1 MRKIVRSEVWS
12 DDVERKI
19 RELGIEYSSD
29 MVKMVLENVGVEPTK
44 VLIFF
49 RWLEE
54 SGLFKHGEWTYN
66 VVAKVLGQEDCIDRF
81 WKVVDEMRSNGYDT
95 EEETFV
101 KVGADFVRGK

>member
-1 MRKIVRSEVWS
+1 MWS

-29 MVKMVLENVGVEPTK
+29 MVKMVLENVGVEPAK

-81 WKVVDEMRSNGYDT
+81 
-95 EEETFV
+95 
-101 KVGADFVRGK
+101 

>member
-49 RWLEE
+49 R
-54 SGLFKHGEWTYN
+54 
-66 VVAKVLGQEDCIDRF
+66 
-81 WKVVDEMRSNGYDT
+81 
-95 EEETFV
+95 
-101 KVGADFVRGK
+101 

>member
-1 MRKIVRSEVWS
+1 
-12 DDVERKI
+12 
-19 RELGIEYSSD
+19 

-49 RWLEE
+49 RWLEK

-81 WKVVDEMRSNGYDT
+81 WKVVDEMRSNGNDT

-101 KVGADFVRGK
+101 KVGAVFVRGK